1 MIFIETPLTEN
12 PENRKVAAV
21 CLYSATIS
29 NKYLSEQLKSNKGS
43 VKVFNSQALAFS
55 HNYGIMEI

>member
-43 VKVFNSQALAFS
+43 VKSF
-55 HNYGIMEI
+55 